1 MRPRRWAVVGLAA
14 LVGIAACTATAHAGE
29 LHLLGLQ
36 FNPEAGDERFSAL
49 VESWH
54 EFYLMAGT
62 AAVTLVG
69 LLFVSLSMH
78 LDVLLHHSRAHLLD
92 LARQTLLAFVYVMLV
107 ALMVL
112 VPPSTPRLLGATI
125 GGSTLVVLAFSIAGL
140 VNELRMKERT
150 GVSRSL
156 LRRRIMQI
164 LCLGLGAY
172 SAAQLWQ
179 GSGLGLFMMIGTIC
193 AMLGNGAGS
202 AWDLLVQVGRLK
214 VKDRDILAEE

>member
-1 MRPRRWAVVGLAA
+1 MRARRWAVAGFAALAA
-14 LVGIAACTATAHAGE
+14 VAAGAAIAHAGE

-36 FNPEAGDERFSAL
+36 FNPEAGDERYTAL

-78 LDVLLHHSRAHLLD
+78 LDVLLHHTRAHLLD

-107 ALMVL
+107 SLMIL
-112 VPPSTPRLLGATI
+112 VPPSTPRLLASTI
-125 GGSTLVVLAFSIAGL
+125 GGSTIVVLVFSIAGL

-150 GVSRSL
+150 GLSRSL

-164 LCLGLGAY
+164 LCLCLSLY
-172 SAAQLWQ
+172 AAAKLWA
-179 GSGLGLFMMIGTIC
+179 GSGMGLFMMIGTIC

-214 VKDRDILAEE
+214 VKDRDILAEK

>member
-1 MRPRRWAVVGLAA
+1 MRARHWTVVGLAT
-14 LVGIAACTATAHAGE
+14 LVAIAACAATAHAGA
-29 LHLLGLQ
+29 LHLLELR

-107 ALMVL
+107 SLMIL
-112 VPPSTPRLLGATI
+112 VPPSTPRLLATTI
-125 GGSTLVVLAFSIAGL
+125 GGSTLVVLLFSIVGL
-140 VNELRMKERT
+140 VSELRMKERA

-164 LCLGLGAY
+164 LFLGLGVY
-172 SAAQLWQ
+172 SAYQLWL
-179 GSGLGLFMMIGTIC
+179 GFGTGLFMMIGTIC
-193 AMLGNGAGS
+193 TMLGNGAGS

-214 VKDRDILAEE
+214 VKDRDILAGE